1 MPEFINVG
9 DAAPY
14 VVALILGLLAFY
26 RIKPADVGSAALA
39 GTEAAEKALRIQDNV
54 IEDLQA
60 RVERLEAIL
69 IDREDKI
76 ERLESEIKLLDRW
89 IAVLLEQMSK
99 AGVPYV
105 TLEEIRRANGI
116 NDK

>member
-14 VVALILGLLAFY
+14 VVALVLGLLAFY

-39 GTEAAEKALRIQDNV
+39 GTEAAEKAIRIQDGV

-60 RVERLEAIL
+60 RVLRLEEIV
-69 IDREDKI
+69 IEKEDRI
-76 ERLESEIKLLDRW
+76 IMLETEIKNLDRW
-89 IAVLLEQMSK
+89 IAVLLEQMSQ
-99 AGVPYV
+99 AGVIPV
-105 TLEEIRRANGI
+105 TLAEILHK
-116 NDK
+116 DK